1 MPDALSELEGLSA
14 LLLATSLATERLIAI
29 LKTMIPWLAREN
41 TTAEK
46 EVDLKADMQRRLVL
60 QGLALVASYVTVA
73 LVFDTWCPW
82 KKVAL
87 GEWSY
92 YQGVL
97 AFLGSAGS
105 AFWAGVVGYV
115 KEVKDAKTVEV
126 ANARRQFAVSAGAN
140 ADGVGLKA

>member
-1 MPDALSELEGLSA
+1 MPDALSELEGLST

-29 LKTMIPWLAREN
+29 VKTAVPWLATEN
-41 TTAEK
+41 TTAER
-46 EVDLKADMQRRLVL
+46 EVDLNADKQRRLIL
-60 QGLALVASYVTVA
+60 QGLAVVASYVTVS

-82 KKVAL
+82 KKVEL

-126 ANARRQFAVSAGAN
+126 ANRRRRFRMSAGAN
-140 ADGVGLKA
+140 ANGVGLKA

>member
-1 MPDALSELEGLSA
+1 MPDALSELEGLST

-29 LKTMIPWLAREN
+29 LKTVVPSLAKEEI
-41 TTAEK
+41 TAER
-46 EVDLKADMQRRLVL
+46 EVDLQADKKRRLVL
-60 QGLALVASYVTVA
+60 QGLAIVASYVTVA

-82 KKVAL
+82 KKVEL

-126 ANARRQFAVSAGAN
+126 ANRRHRFRMSAKGN